1 MKISQ
6 SKIDEIAAS
15 VDIVDIISQYT
26 NLRKAGKNF
35 MGRCPFH
42 EEKTPS
48 FSVSQEKGVYH
59 CFGCGKSGNVF
70 TFMMDIDNVTFY
82 DSVKTLAERAGI
94 QLQFDIEEY
103 EDRNKIELH
112 YEINKRAGKYF
123 YDNLMSHEGTYAREY
138 LEHRG
143 IKNETITKFGLGFSL
158 RANDALL
165 NTFQNDFNKE
175 DLISSGLVILTNLN
189 EVRDRFRGR
198 LMFPVISES
207 GRVLGFGARRLFDD
221 DNLEAKYINSPETK
235 IYNKSKILYGLNF
248 AKKRIKETGYA
259 LLVEGYMDLI
269 SLYQNGIENVIA
281 SSGTSLTT
289 LQIKILSRYTK
300 EIVIVYDADLAGQN
314 AARRGIEIILE
325 NDINAN
331 LIVLPKGED
340 PDSFIKNYGKE
351 KFEELLNKRQ
361 SVINYIGES
370 YEKEGKLNSPDGKTE
385 FVREIISLIARIK
398 DPIKRDFYIKD
409 IAERF
414 VIYESI
420 IRQELDKLLK
430 LKSRGLTRE
439 PIQTQRESSFEDLK
453 EELIPVN
460 VSNIELMLIRL
471 LVDSDLETKE
481 YLMDNL
487 EIDFIADSEVI
498 KIINFI
504 FKNFEKPERINHVNL
519 FNVFHDKRIRDIIG
533 KALLDENYIMQ
544 DNKSKNHLIEAKF
557 TLEQLK
563 LGNIRKK
570 IQEIENKI
578 KSANEYS
585 PDTLELQKQH
595 QILTQEKV
603 TIEKAMRGK

>member
-94 QLQFDIEEY
+94 QLQFDEEEY
-103 EDRNKIELH
+103 EDRNQIELL
-112 YEINKRAGKYF
+112 YEINKQAGKYF
-123 YDNLMSHEGTYAREY
+123 YDNLMSQDGTYAREY

-143 IKNETITKFGLGFSL
+143 IKDETITKFGLGFSM

-165 NTFQNDFNKE
+165 NKFLNDFKKE
-175 DLISSGLVILTNLN
+175 DLISSGLVILSNLN

-248 AKKRIKETGYA
+248 AKKRIKETGFA

-300 EIVIVYDADLAGQN
+300 EVVIVYDADLAGQN

-325 NDINAN
+325 NDINAS

-340 PDSFIKNYGKE
+340 PDSYIKKYGKE
-351 KFEELLNKRQ
+351 KFAELLNKRQ
-361 SVINYIGES
+361 SVINYIGEN
-370 YEKEGKLNSPDGKTE
+370 YEKEGKLSSPDGKTE
-385 FVREIISLIARIK
+385 FVREIIILIARIK

-439 PIQTQRESSFEDLK
+439 PIQTHRESSFENLT
-453 EELIPVN
+453 EEIIPIN

-471 LVDSDLETKE
+471 LVDSDLETKV

-487 EIDFIADSEVI
+487 EIDFIGDSEVI

-504 FKNFEKPERINHVNL
+504 FKNFEKPERINHINL
-519 FNVFHDKRIRDIIG
+519 FNEFHDKRIRDIIG

-563 LGNIRKK
+563 LGDIRKK

-585 PDTLELQKQH
+585 PNTLELQKQH
-595 QILTQEKV
+595 QTLTQEKV
-603 TIEKAMRGK
+603 AIEKAMRGK

>member
-15 VDIVDIISQYT
+15 IDIVDVISPYT

-42 EEKTPS
+42 EERTPS

-59 CFGCGKSGNVF
+59 CFGCGKSGNIF
-70 TFMMDIDNVTFY
+70 TFIMDIDNVTFY
-82 DSVKTLAERAGI
+82 DAVKTLAERAGI
-94 QLQFDIEEY
+94 HLQFDEEQY
-103 EDRNKIELH
+103 EDRNKIELL

-123 YDNLMSHEGTYAREY
+123 YDNLVSNEGIYAKEY
-138 LEHRG
+138 LEQRG

-165 NTFQNDFNKE
+165 NKFESEFKKE
-175 DLISSGLVILTNLN
+175 DLISSGLVIQANLN
-189 EVRDRFRGR
+189 ELRDRFRGR
-198 LMFPVISES
+198 LMFPIISES
-207 GRVLGFGARRLFDD
+207 GRVVGFGARRLFDS

-259 LLVEGYMDLI
+259 ILVEGYMDLI
-269 SLYQNGIENVIA
+269 SLSQNGIENVIA

-289 LQIKILSRYTK
+289 LQVKILSRYTK

-314 AARRGIEIILE
+314 AARRGIELILE
-325 NDINAN
+325 NDINAS

-340 PDSFIKNYGKE
+340 PDSYIKNFGRE
-351 KFEELLNKRQ
+351 KFDELLNKRQ

-370 YEKEGKLNSPDGKTE
+370 YEKEGKLNSPEGKTE
-385 FVREIISLIARIK
+385 FAREIINLIARIK

-430 LKSRGLTRE
+430 LKSRGLTKE
-439 PIQTQRESSFEDLK
+439 PLPYQRESTFEDLT
-453 EELIPVN
+453 EEKTPVN
-460 VSNIELMLIRL
+460 ISNIELMLIRL
-471 LVDSDLETKE
+471 LVDSDNETKE
-481 YLMDNL
+481 FLMDNL
-487 EIDFIADSEVI
+487 EIDFISDPDI
-498 KIINFI
+498 ITIINYI
-504 FKNFEKPERINHVNL
+504 FKNFEKPERINHVSL
-519 FNVFHDKRIRDIIG
+519 FNEFNNKRTREIIG
-533 KALLDENYIMQ
+533 KALLDENYIMH
-544 DNKSKNHLIEAKF
+544 DMKDRNHLKEAKF
-557 TLEQLK
+557 TLNQLRLSDLK
-563 LGNIRKK
+563 KK
-570 IQEIENKI
+570 INEIENKI
-578 KSANEYS
+578 KSVNEYS
-585 PDTLELQKQH
+585 PETTILQKEH
-595 QILTQEKV
+595 QVLTKKRVSLEK
-603 TIEKAMRGK
+603 EMRGK

>member
-1 MKISQ
+1 VKISQ

-70 TFMMDIDNVTFY
+70 TFIMDTDNVTFY
-82 DSVKTLAERAGI
+82 DAVKTLAERAGI
-94 QLQFDIEEY
+94 QLQFDEEAY
-103 EDRNKIELH
+103 EDRNKIELL
-112 YEINKRAGKYF
+112 YEINKNAGKYF
-123 YDNLMSHEGTYAREY
+123 YDNLTSHDGIYAKEY

-143 IKNETITKFGLGFSL
+143 IKNETITRFGMGFSL
-158 RANDALL
+158 RSNDALL
-165 NTFQNDFNKE
+165 NKFQDKYKKE
-175 DLISSGLVILTNLN
+175 ELISSGLVIQANLN
-189 EVRDRFRGR
+189 ELRDRFRGR
-198 LMFPVISES
+198 LMFPIISES
-207 GRVLGFGARRLFDD
+207 GRVVGFGARRLFDS

-235 IYNKSKILYGLNF
+235 IYNKGKILYGLNF

-269 SLYQNGIENVIA
+269 SLYQSGIENVIA
-281 SSGTSLTT
+281 SSGTSLTN
-289 LQIKILSRYTK
+289 LQVKILSRYTK

-314 AARRGIEIILE
+314 AARRGIELILE
-325 NDINAN
+325 NGINAS

-340 PDSFIKNYGKE
+340 PDSFIKNNGKE
-351 KFEELLNKRQ
+351 KFEELLAKRQ

-370 YEKEGKLNSPDGKTE
+370 YKNEGKFNTPEGKTE
-385 FVREIISLIARIK
+385 FVREIINLIARIK

-430 LKSRGLTRE
+430 LKSRGLTKE
-439 PIQTQRESSFEDLK
+439 PVQYQRESSFEGLV
-453 EELIPVN
+453 EEKTSANISN
-460 VSNIELMLIRL
+460 VELMLIRL
-471 LVDSDLETKE
+471 LVDSDSETKE
-481 YLMDNL
+481 FLMNNL
-487 EIDFIADSEVI
+487 EVDFITDPDTI
-498 KIINFI
+498 RIINYI
-504 FKNFEKPERINHVNL
+504 FENYEKPDRINHVNL
-519 FNVFHDKRIRDIIG
+519 FNEFHDKRIRDIIG

-544 DNKSKNHLIEAKF
+544 NSKSKNHLKEAKF
-557 TLEQLK
+557 TLNQLRLSDLK
-563 LGNIRKK
+563 KK
-570 IQEIENKI
+570 INEIENKI
-578 KSANEYS
+578 KSVNQYS
-585 PDTLELQKQH
+585 LETTILQKEH
-595 QILTQEKV
+595 QALTKERV
-603 TIEKAMRGK
+603 NLERAIRGK

>member
-6 SKIDEIAAS
+6 FKIDEIATS

-42 EEKTPS
+42 EERTPS

-82 DSVKTLAERAGI
+82 DAVKTLAERAGML
-94 QLQFDIEEY
+94 LQFDEEVY
-103 EDRNKIELH
+103 EDRNQIELL

-123 YDNLMSHEGTYAREY
+123 HDNLLSHEGIYAREY

-143 IKNETITKFGLGFSL
+143 IKDETITKFGLGFSL
-158 RANDALL
+158 RANDAL
-165 NTFQNDFNKE
+165 FNKFKSEFKKE
-175 DLISSGLVILTNLN
+175 DLISSGLVILSNLN
-189 EVRDRFRGR
+189 EVRDRFRSR
-198 LMFPVISES
+198 LMFPIISES
-207 GRVLGFGARRLFDD
+207 GRVVGFGARRLFDD

-248 AKKRIKETGYA
+248 AKKRIKETGYS

-289 LQIKILSRYTK
+289 LQVKILSRYTK

-325 NDINAN
+325 NDINAS

-340 PDSFIKNYGKE
+340 PDSYIKNCGRE

-361 SVINYIGES
+361 SVINYIGEN
-370 YEKEGKLNSPDGKTE
+370 YEKVGKLTSPEGKTE
-385 FVREIISLIARIK
+385 FVREIIYLIARIK

-439 PIQTQRESSFEDLK
+439 PIQTQRESSFENLT
-453 EELIPVN
+453 EEKNNVD

-471 LVDSDLETKE
+471 LVDSDNETKE

-487 EIDFIADSEVI
+487 EIDFISDPDVV
-498 KIINFI
+498 KITNYI
-504 FKNFEKPERINHVNL
+504 FKNFEKPERINHINL
-519 FNVFHDKRIRDIIG
+519 FNQFHEKRIREIIG

-557 TLEQLK
+557 TIQQLK
-563 LGNIRKK
+563 LTDIRKQ
-570 IQEIENKI
+570 IQDIENKI

-585 PDTLELQKQH
+585 PETLELQKKH
-595 QILTQEKV
+595 QILIREKV
-603 TIEKAMRGK
+603 TLEKAMREK

>member
-15 VDIVDIISQYT
+15 IDIVDVISPYT

-42 EEKTPS
+42 EERTPS

-59 CFGCGKSGNVF
+59 CFGCGKSGNIF
-70 TFMMDIDNVTFY
+70 TFIMDIDNVTFY
-82 DSVKTLAERAGI
+82 DAVKTLAERAGI
-94 QLQFDIEEY
+94 QLQFDEEQY
-103 EDRNKIELH
+103 EDRNKIELL

-123 YDNLMSHEGTYAREY
+123 YDNLMSNEGVYAKEY
-138 LEHRG
+138 LEQRG

-165 NTFQNDFNKE
+165 NKFESEFKKE
-175 DLISSGLVILTNLN
+175 DLISSGLVIQANLN
-189 EVRDRFRGR
+189 ELRDRFRGR
-198 LMFPVISES
+198 LMFPIISES
-207 GRVLGFGARRLFDD
+207 GRVVGFGARRLFDA

-259 LLVEGYMDLI
+259 ILVEGYMDLI
-269 SLYQNGIENVIA
+269 SLNQFGIENVIA

-289 LQIKILSRYTK
+289 LQVKILSRYTK

-314 AARRGIEIILE
+314 AARRGIELILE
-325 NDINAN
+325 NDINAS
-331 LIVLPKGED
+331 LIVLPRGED
-340 PDSFIKNYGKE
+340 PDSYIKNFGRA

-370 YEKEGKLNSPDGKTE
+370 YEKEGKLNSPEGKTE
-385 FVREIISLIARIK
+385 FAREIINLIARIK

-430 LKSRGLTRE
+430 LKSRGLTKE
-439 PIQTQRESSFEDLK
+439 PVPYQRESTYEDLTGEK
-453 EELIPVN
+453 TPVN
-460 VSNIELMLIRL
+460 ISNIELMLIRL
-471 LVDSDLETKE
+471 LVDSDNETKE
-481 YLMDNL
+481 FLMDNL
-487 EIDFIADSEVI
+487 EIDFISDPDVI
-498 KIINFI
+498 TIINYI
-504 FKNFEKPERINHVNL
+504 FKNFEKPERINHVSL
-519 FNVFHDKRIRDIIG
+519 FNEFNNKRTREIIG
-533 KALLDENYIMQ
+533 KALLDENYIMH
-544 DNKSKNHLIEAKF
+544 DMKDRNHLKEAKF
-557 TLEQLK
+557 TLNQLRLSDLK
-563 LGNIRKK
+563 KK
-570 IQEIENKI
+570 INEIENKI
-578 KSANEYS
+578 KSVNQYS
-585 PDTLELQKQH
+585 PETTILQKEH
-595 QILTQEKV
+595 QVLTKERVALEK
-603 TIEKAMRGK
+603 EMRGK